1 MNLKPGNDTSRP
13 VYLDHAATTP
23 LDPAALRA
31 MEECLQDAE
40 PPGNP
45 SSNHLAGRRARAIV
59 DASREALAG
68 LLNAS
73 PRELIYTS
81 GATEADNLAVIGGA
95 RFRAHRGRHVVTL
108 QSEHK
113 AVLAACNALEAE
125 GFEVTRL
132 APGADGRVDL
142 DELQTALRAD
152 TQLVS
157 VMHVNNETGVVQD
170 IAAIGELCHRHDV
183 LFHCDAAQSVGKLP
197 LDLASLPV
205 DLLSISAHK
214 MNGPQG
220 IGALFIRSRAGCGV
234 KPLLHGGAQE
244 RRLRPGTLPLALVAG
259 FGAAASAARDRQ
271 PQALER
277 VAWLGGRLW
286 SGIESVPGLQ
296 RNGSPDW
303 HYPGILNVSL
313 ADIEGESLMLALEP
327 VCVASGSACNSQSGE
342 PSTVL
347 RSMGLSDLQAQGA
360 IRFSFGHNT
369 TEAEIDFAI
378 RRLIDA
384 VGRLRKLSLPVAES
398 A

>member
-1 MNLKPGNDTSRP
+1 MTAQPGISRP
-13 VYLDHAATTP
+13 VYLDYAATTP

-31 MEECLQDAE
+31 MQDCLQADD

-45 SSNHLAGRRARAIV
+45 SSIHVAGRRARAIV
-59 DASREALAG
+59 DTSREALAG
-68 LLNAS
+68 LLNVS
-73 PRELIYTS
+73 PREIIYTS

-95 RFRAHRGRHVVTL
+95 RFRAHRGRHVITL
-108 QSEHK
+108 QTEHK
-113 AVLAACNALEAE
+113 AVLAACDALEAE

-132 APGADGRVDL
+132 TPGLDGRL
-142 DELQTALRAD
+142 QPDELAAALRGD

-170 IAAIGELCHRHDV
+170 IAAIGELCRQHDV

-197 LDLASLPV
+197 IDLASLPV
-205 DLLSISAHK
+205 DLLSVSAHK
-214 MNGPQG
+214 MYGPQG
-220 IGALFIRSRAGCGV
+220 IGALFIRNRPGCGV
-234 KPLLHGGAQE
+234 KPLLHGGSQE

-259 FGAAASAARDRQ
+259 FGAAASAARNRQ

-277 VAWLGGRLW
+277 VARLGSRLW
-286 SGIESVPGLQ
+286 SGLEPIPGLQ

-347 RSMGLSDLQAQGA
+347 RSMGLSDLEAQGA

-369 TEAEIDFAI
+369 DEADIDVAA
-378 RRLIDA
+378 RRLVDA
-384 VGRLRKLSLPVAES
+384 VARLRELSLPVAES